1 MDRRDFYFR
10 QKVTEAELDGAFDDV
25 EAALWNA
32 AADHGLVG
40 IASGMDPAQN
50 GVPNLTINVSGP
62 GVAYDAS
69 GQRIAI
75 PSTQNV
81 DVSVDENSVS
91 TAVAGGGNEKYVSVF
106 IEFDR
111 TLSDPRIDGN
121 SLGLFFL
128 QTESFRFVVRQG
140 AEAPAGT
147 ATPVPLDSGL
157 ILVCDILRA
166 DGVTTIL
173 DAAIE
178 LARRQDFIRLEGL
191 TLELVAGTTKE
202 AVAALLQHLVD
213 HVDGAGSVHPASS
226 IDYGGSGNWASA
238 IAGIGAVTVEA
249 ALDAVVSSLA
259 TTANPDGAAR
269 VGARANGTLSAGSVR
284 SQLDELDGDIQ
295 GHIGAGA
302 GAHAATAISYAGGG
316 QWADLTTNPAT
327 TVEAQLDKIISDLA
341 GEPGS
346 AKIGVP
352 DTTVG
357 EISLFGGTLQDQ
369 LAQIAGFLNEARRTT
384 WDVNFTHWYGSGAAN
399 WGLGGPSGNQLSSSA
414 DLANI
419 RFPIG
424 NPPPGARIDALVMR
438 LDPGGTRVSP
448 NRTQMGLFRID
459 SSGTAS
465 SVQALTEN
473 PAGSGNA
480 EHTWT
485 VALGAPHTWD
495 PAYFYYISVI
505 AGNDGGGH
513 QPDVIERLYLTLSYA

>member
-25 EAALWNA
+25 EAALWNV
-32 AADHGLVG
+32 AADHALVG
-40 IASGMDPAQN
+40 IALGMDPAQN

-128 QTESFRFVVRQG
+128 QTETFRFVVRQG

-147 ATPVPLDSGL
+147 ATPVPLDPGL

-166 DGVTTIL
+166 DGVTSIL

-226 IDYGGSGNWASA
+226 IDYGGSGDWASA

-284 SQLDELDGDIQ
+284 SQLDELDTDIQ
-295 GHIGAGA
+295 DHVNDAA
-302 GAHAATAISYAGGG
+302 GAHAATAITYGGGG

-352 DTTVG
+352 DTIVG

-369 LAQIAGFLNEARRTT
+369 LAQIAGFLNEARPTAWAVAHT
-384 WDVNFTHWYGSGAAN
+384 QYFLGTSWSV
-399 WGLGGPSGNQLSSSA
+399 GGPTGYALSSSA
-414 DLANI
+414 DLANVRI
-419 RFPIG
+419 PIG
-424 NPPPGARIDALVMR
+424 NPPPGARIDSIGIR
-438 LDPGGTRVSP
+438 LDPGGTRAPGS
-448 NRTQMGLFRID
+448 RTQMGLFRVD
-459 SSGTAS
+459 QNGNAS

-473 PAGSGNA
+473 PAGLGDA

-485 VALGAPHTWD
+485 LALGASHTWSTSH
-495 PAYFYYISVI
+495 FYYISII
-505 AGNDGGGH
+505 AGTDGGAH
-513 QPDVIERLYLTLSYA
+513 QADSIDRLWLNLSYT